1 MRGIKLGLRTILINL
16 VAITTISTAS
26 ANAVTPTE
34 GGTLIFGRGG
44 DSVNLDP
51 AMVTDGESLNVTDN
65 IFDSLVTT
73 KLGTTDIV
81 PALASKW
88 EISKDGLSY
97 TFDLRPGVKFH
108 DGTPVNADAV
118 IFSFMRQKDPNHEAY
133 KFGGPYV
140 YFKSLGLDTLIKEIK
155 KVDDLKV
162 AFVLTRQESPFL
174 SCLSMQSFAIVS
186 PTAVRKLKNDFGKEP
201 VGSGPFIFKKW
212 ERNQKIILTANESY
226 WDGAPHVKTLV
237 FRSIPDNNTRLLEMM
252 AKKIHVMD
260 NPNPDDISTLKTK
273 MGKDVAFSE
282 QAGFNVGYL
291 AMNNEKK
298 PFDNVLVRRA
308 ISYAINKEGIVKA
321 IYAGYGKT
329 AKNPM
334 PPTLWGHD
342 DAIPGYEYNPEKAK
356 KLLKEAGLEKGF
368 STTLWAM
375 PVPRPYMPDGRKVAE
390 AIQGDLAKV
399 GIEVK
404 IVSYEW
410 GTYLDKTQQGE
421 HDMALLGWTGDI
433 GDPDNFLYVLLD
445 KDNAVKPAQNIS
457 FYKSEKLHKVLVD
470 AKKEPNQNKRIAL
483 YKKAQEIIFEDA
495 PLVPIAHSITVIPT
509 LEGVQNFVLD
519 PTGRRRFSKVWLDKK

>member
-1 MRGIKLGLRTILINL
+1 MHTRTGLKKLGKFLALGL
-16 VAITTISTAS
+16 LWAPAS
-26 ANAVTPTE
+26 HAVTPKD

-44 DSVNLDP
+44 DSVSLDP

-65 IFDSLVTT
+65 VFDCLVTT
-73 KLGTTDIV
+73 KLGTTEIV

-88 EISKDGLSY
+88 EISQDGLSY
-97 TFDLRPGVKFH
+97 TFELRSGVKFH
-108 DGTPVNADAV
+108 DGSPVNADAV
-118 IFSFMRQKDPNHEAY
+118 IFSFMRQKDPNHPAY

-140 YFKSLGLDTLIKEIK
+140 YFKAVELDSLIKDIK
-155 KVDDLKV
+155 KLDDLRV
-162 AFVLTRQESPFL
+162 QFVLNKPSAPFL
-174 SCLSMQSFAIVS
+174 SVLSMQSFAIIS
-186 PTAVRKLKNDFGKEP
+186 PAAMMKAKQDFAKEP

-212 ERNQKIILTANESY
+212 ERNQKIILVANESY
-226 WDGAPHVKTLV
+226 WDGKPHLKTLV
-237 FRSIPDNNTRLLEMM
+237 FRSIPDNSTRLMEMM

-260 NPNPDDISTLKTK
+260 NPNPDDIGTLKTK
-273 MGKDVAFSE
+273 MGSDISFSE

-291 AMNNEKK
+291 ALNNEKK

-308 ISYAINKEGIVKA
+308 ISHAINKDGIVKA
-321 IYAGYGKT
+321 IYAGYGKV

-334 PPTLWGHD
+334 PPTLWGYND
-342 DAIPGYEYNPEKAK
+342 GIAGYDYNPEKAK
-356 KLLKEAGLEKGF
+356 KLLKEAGLEQGF
-368 STTLWAM
+368 TTTIWAM

-399 GIEVK
+399 GIQAK

-445 KDNAVKPAQNIS
+445 KENAKKPAQNIS
-457 FYKSEKLHKVLVD
+457 FYRNDKLHEVLVN
-470 AKKEPNQNKRIAL
+470 AKKESNQGKRAKL
-483 YKKAQEIIFEDA
+483 YGKAQEIIFNDA
-495 PLVPIAHSITVIPT
+495 PLVPLAHSITVVPT
-509 LEGVQNFVLD
+509 LKHVQNFVLD
-519 PTGRRRFSKVWLDKK
+519 PTGRRRFSKVWLETE